1 MSLPTPRLVMNFY
14 LYGQS
19 SPDIS
24 APPRPFNSTSKLH
37 VDMQEYI
44 DGPGRFGDPA
54 RFKIVQD
61 FFNAPPGTFIYGR
74 QYTFS
79 EVKAALETLHPEKK
93 YTDLWD
99 TQQYKWID
107 PSSITSTELFER
119 TFIYNSVQFKL
130 GPDTKFTLD
139 STGKPSLQNWS
150 VLPDPDFQE
159 NFDFESTD
167 RTADLLNH
175 VFRYLMDPEGI
186 GRKVEIVFDNP
197 ITPNSIP
204 YTRADFDRD
213 STGFVEGTFNDFM
226 NAIKDLG
233 DDYGWAWNNRGA
245 LFGPLLPGW
254 VSQVTGPYGNAERA
268 ASPLVIDVDGD
279 GIELSGKDGPGAVY
293 WDLDQDGFREA
304 SGWIAGGDGL
314 LALDRNGNG
323 AIDAQGEL
331 LGRWTRTGSRSCARS
346 TPTPTAK
353 SRLRIRI

>member
-1 MSLPTPRLVMNFY
+1 MTLPTIETVVNFY

-19 SPDIS
+19 
-24 APPRPFNSTSKLH
+24 APNPGAPERPIDATSTMN
-37 VDMQEYI
+37 VDMAEYLN
-44 DGPGRFGDPA
+44 GPGRFADPS
-54 RFKIVQD
+54 RFYIVQD
-61 FFNAPPGTFIYGR
+61 FFNAPSGTFSAGR
-74 QYTFS
+74 QYSLS
-79 EVKAALETLHPEKK
+79 EIKAILETIHPEKH

-99 TQQYKWID
+99 THHYKLVD
-107 PSSITSTELFER
+107 TATTPSELFER

-130 GPDTKFTLD
+130 GSETKFVIASD
-139 STGKPSLQNWS
+139 ASRSLQNWS
-150 VLPDPDFQE
+150 VVPDPNFDE
-159 NFDFESTD
+159 NFDFESSNSL
-167 RTADLLNH
+167 ANIMNPALKYLIDL
-175 VFRYLMDPEGI
+175 DDI
-186 GRKVEIVFDNP
+186 GRQVLIKFDNP

-304 SGWIAGGDGL
+304 SGWIVGGNGL
-314 LALDRNGNG
+314 LPNVFDEHNPS
-323 AIDAQGEL
+323 I
-331 LGRWTRTGSRSCARS
+331 SCV
-346 TPTPTAK
+346 
-353 SRLRIRI
+353 LFH